1 MIHLITPANA
11 ILYKSQLEQMHR
23 LRWRIYVEERGWR
36 ELREMQEE
44 PGVERD
50 EYDDDRAHYLLAIDS
65 DGTVQGGMRVRP
77 ADDRSLLF
85 DRFSHLL
92 DEPVEV
98 GPQVWELTRLLRAP
112 LSRAREGVLRYS
124 MNCALIEF
132 CISRGIKTL
141 IAESETFLL
150 PMTRKAWGPKVRP
163 LGLPQAYEEGE
174 IIAVALSPD
183 KEALA
188 MMRAAGSVEHPQFF
202 EHPAP
207 WRAFGHDPI
216 AAAQAL
222 EALYAAPNGALPEIA
237 ASLGHFALD
246 AA

>member
-1 MIHLITPANA
+1 MIHLITPSNA
-11 ILYKSQLEQMHR
+11 ILYKAQLDQMHR

-36 ELREMQEE
+36 ELREMQAE
-44 PGVERD
+44 PGLERD
-50 EYDDDRAHYLLAIDS
+50 VYDDDRARYLLAVDAA
-65 DGTVQGGMRVRP
+65 GEVQGGMRVRP

-85 DRFSHLL
+85 DRFAHLL

-98 GPQVWELTRLLRAP
+98 GPDIWELTRLLRAP
-112 LSRAREGVLRYS
+112 QNRDRDGALRYS

-132 CISRGIKTL
+132 CLSRGVKKL

-163 LGLPQAYEEGE
+163 LGLPQPYEEGE
-174 IIAVALSPD
+174 IIAVELTPD

-188 MMRAAGSVEHPQFF
+188 MMRAAGRVEQPRLF

-207 WRAFGHDPI
+207 WRAYGHHPV
-216 AAAQAL
+216 AAAAAI
-222 EALYAAPNGALPEIA
+222 EALYAAPPAELQQIA
-237 ASLGHFALD
+237 ASLGGVARD

>member
-11 ILYKSQLEQMHR
+11 VLYKSQLEQMHR

-36 ELREMQEE
+36 ELREMQAE

-50 EYDDDRAHYLLAIDS
+50 SYDDEYAHYLLAVDG

-77 ADDRSLLF
+77 AHDRSLLF
-85 DRFSHLL
+85 DRFAHLL

-98 GPQVWELTRLLRAP
+98 SPDVWELTRLLRAP
-112 LSRAREGVLRYS
+112 VSRDREGALRYS

-132 CISRGIKTL
+132 CISRGVKKL

-163 LGLPQAYEEGE
+163 LGLPQPYEEGE
-174 IIAVALSPD
+174 IIAVELTPD

-188 MMRAAGSVEHPQFF
+188 TMRAAGAVEYPQLF

-207 WRAFGHDPI
+207 WRAFGHDPMA
-216 AAAQAL
+216 AAAQLA
-222 EALYAAPNGALPEIA
+222 ALYAAQHRALPEIA
-237 ASLGHFALD
+237 ASRDPALD